1 MLSENSV
8 TASAQD
14 MSFTKASKL
23 DDVLSRNWRSN
34 K

>member
-14 MSFTKASKL
+14 MSFTKAL